1 MKLNRREFLVRGA
14 AVSGSLVA
22 AAALPSRAWA
32 ASGEEPSDS
41 SRTRRYLYLSLPDN
55 SVADD
60 QFGIGVLVFD
70 IDGGHRLIRRIDL
83 PREKHGLVGFSGFTG
98 CLRTHC
104 AYYAID
110 FKGAAKNELS
120 GRVGR
125 FDLESERIV
134 WERGYAL
141 GVDRSAVTLDGRKFY
156 VPTGSWYE
164 KDDGGIS
171 VFNGENGEL
180 IKRIVVGPMAHNSI
194 VSLDGRFLYLQ
205 SRTTLTVFDTRDER
219 VIRQIRGVGDHRISP
234 FTVDSRN
241 RRAYYCLHDHLGFD
255 VVDLEAGRV
264 LNRVY
269 VGSTPIP
276 HRTHGV
282 GLTPDER
289 ELWVSDQIGRRLL
302 IYDATREPPT
312 PIGQVALS
320 QDSHG
325 WIKFSLD
332 GRYAWPN
339 TADVIDTATRKT
351 VATLR
356 DERGRP
362 VSSAKCIEI
371 HFRGGKVVSMSN
383 EFGLGRKFSA
393 GLAAVRPS

>member
-1 MKLNRREFLVRGA
+1 MNLNRREFLVRGA

-22 AAALPSRAWA
+22 GAALRPSLWAGFGADPA
-32 ASGEEPSDS
+32 ASSG
-41 SRTRRYLYLSLPDN
+41 TKRYLYVSLPDT

-70 IDGGHRLIRRIDL
+70 VDDGHRLVRRIDL
-83 PREKHGLVGFSGFTG
+83 PREKHGLVGFAGFTG

-104 AYYAID
+104 AYYSID
-110 FKGAAKNELS
+110 FKGAEKNVFT
-120 GRVGR
+120 GRVGC

-134 WERGYAL
+134 WERAYAM
-141 GVDRSAVTLDGRKFY
+141 GVDRSSVTLDGRKLY

-164 KDDGGIS
+164 KEDGGLP

-180 IKRIVVGPMAHNSI
+180 IKRIVVGPMAHNTI
-194 VSLDGRFLYLQ
+194 VSLDGRFLYLE
-205 SRTTLTVFDTRDER
+205 SRAMLTVFDTRDER
-219 VIRQIRGVGDHRISP
+219 VIRQIKGVGDHRIAP
-234 FTVDSRN
+234 FTVDSGN

-255 VVDLEAGRV
+255 VVDLEAGKV
-264 LNRVY
+264 LHRVY
-269 VGSTPIP
+269 VGGTPIP

-282 GLTPDER
+282 GLTPDEK

-302 IYDATREPPT
+302 IYDATQDPPT

-320 QDSHG
+320 QGGHG

-339 TADVIDTATRKT
+339 TADVIDTVTRKT

-356 DERGRP
+356 DERGLP
-362 VSSAKCIEI
+362 VSSAKCIEVQ
-371 HFRGGKVVSMSN
+371 FRDGKVVAMGN
-383 EFGLGRKFSA
+383 EFGLGRRFSA
-393 GLAAVRPS
+393 GPA